1 MMQKRL
7 YLAALAALCAACSTP
22 ESIVAAAKSNA
33 EAANRAADIAVSKGL
48 VESPEQKVT
57 GGARDADDRAQAQAA
72 PAVLR
77 RASRPWIGATAV
89 AFATNDKLPS
99 VFTEPVRLAF
109 DDQATGGKVSLA
121 KVADRVTKLTGVPV
135 RVKSDVYRAEVSA
148 AAVPATAQPAG
159 VPLPS
164 LDGKTTATAQPA
176 APVSSAAPDT
186 SLSALDMRWSGTL
199 EQFLE
204 RVTDRL
210 GLSWE
215 YRDGV
220 VVIERF
226 RTESFEI
233 AMLDSETSYSM
244 GLSSSDQATTGNSSD
259 SGSSAGLSA
268 NAQTDVKE
276 TGKQG
281 VVAGVLK
288 GINQIISKEPGST
301 ALLAESSGRVL
312 VTTTKDAMAKVRS
325 FVREENGS
333 MLRQAQIQFD
343 IYSIKSNDSDEKG
356 VDWSAVYKSL
366 SGNYGISLASPAS
379 LTTDSA
385 GGVTFNILSGGTA
398 EVSKKFGDSS
408 AMLKLLSSFGKTV
421 EHKPISLLS
430 LNRQWVRKA
439 SLSSRAYVS
448 ETTAASASLTG
459 TSTPG
464 LKTSSVTTGDR
475 YIAMPQIL
483 DNNTI
488 LLKFG
493 LGLSSLTSLEKFTSG
508 SGDSQQSV
516 QTPETANVIDQATV
530 ALRPGQVLAI
540 TGLSRITTADEKNTL
555 TDGAPVIA
563 GGSKKVSRVREDFIV
578 FVRSTT
584 L

>member
-7 YLAALAALCAACSTP
+7 YLAALATLCAACSTP

-33 EAANRAADIAVSKGL
+33 EVASRAAEVAISKGL
-48 VESPEQKVT
+48 VESPEQPVA
-57 GGARDADDRAQAQAA
+57 GGVRDADDRAKAQTA

-99 VFTEPVRLAF
+99 VFTESVRLAF

-135 RVKSDVYRAEVSA
+135 RVKSDVYRAETSPASA
-148 AAVPATAQPAG
+148 PAAAQPAG

-244 GLSSSDQATTGNSSD
+244 GLSSSDQATTGTSSD
-259 SGSSAGLSA
+259 TGSSAGLSA

-343 IYSIKSNDSDEKG
+343 IYSIKSSDSDEKG